1 MDLKLLDLPPR
12 ENYLSELF
20 SVKENAGTQ
29 TIADLHISV
38 AVMEKIVRKKNVHL
52 VMITFATLNIQNPNH
67 LFAQMD
73 QAQLKR

>member
-12 ENYLSELF
+12 ENYHSALF
-20 SVKENAGTQ
+20 SVKENAGAQ

-38 AVMEKIVRKKNVHL
+38 AMMEEIVRKKIVHL
-52 VMITFATLNIQNPNH
+52 VMITLATLNIQHPNH
-67 LFAQMD
+67 LFARMD